1 MPTDLRSPIVWYP
14 PGAVPLNITIW
25 AAVHATNVGSERW
38 SAARKTDRRIS
49 DAD

>member
-25 AAVHATNVGSERW
+25 AAVHATNVGVGTVER
-38 SAARKTDRRIS
+38 SPQD
-49 DAD
+49 